1 MRTGLLLLMLM
12 AGVALAKPDK
22 FVIVDVLVNGVAY
35 KPTLVVATDDGAIL
49 ARRDDVAGWN
59 LEIRDTAVELVRAI
73 AHIRL
78 SALPGVR
85 ASLDATMLRIDAT
98 EAAFEGTRI
107 DLQKTSMPVLDAGTG
122 AYINYDLSYFAGRGQ
137 PASTAVALEG
147 VYYRDALSFVNDGV
161 VSSTALGRQFVRYES
176 SMRWDF
182 PDRVQS
188 LVAGDSISRSST
200 LARAFRFGGISYG
213 SNFATR
219 PDMVTFALPALPGES
234 RIPTTAELLING
246 QAHSRF
252 DLNPGPFEISN
263 VPAINGAGE
272 IQLVTRDPLG
282 RQQVLVVPYY
292 VTPSLL
298 RPGLTDAG
306 FEIGKV
312 REDFGLA
319 SFHYGRSF
327 ARGTLRSGMTP
338 HLTVEGFAETTGRQH
353 VAGIGMTTMFGTT
366 AVVSASIARS
376 RGEGDGSDGTSAWAS
391 LERISRDFSFG
402 LRGQYASR
410 QFTQL
415 GELAGLRYRLN
426 ANAGIP
432 LGWFGNVNVVHAA
445 QASYD
450 RGRAA
455 TTALS
460 YQRQLA
466 KTLSMLTNFSTTRT
480 AEGTQH
486 FAGLALV
493 MPLDT
498 LTSASLAS
506 TRQQGKNEH
515 LLDIRR
521 NLPSDEGWA
530 ARARVTA
537 NDAIG
542 KRVDA
547 GATWQNAAGQ
557 WSADISHARGGQN
570 LRLGSNGSLV
580 MAGGAIKAV
589 RQLGDAF
596 AIVSVPGY
604 PGIDVFHENQRVA
617 RTDAAGFAVVP
628 RLRAYESNS
637 VSLDTLKL
645 SLATELSTPRRQV
658 TPARR
663 AGVLLTFKAKATRGA
678 LVRIVKENGDIVP
691 AGALLRI
698 RDEFFPIATNGET
711 WVTGL
716 DAETDALVEWGAQR
730 CTVRIP
736 VPEANK
742 VRPRIGPLTCK
753 GAAA

>member
-1 MRTGLLLLMLM
+1 MGLLLLLLM

-22 FVIVDVLVNGVAY
+22 FVIVDVLVNGVVHQ
-35 KPTLVVATDDGAIL
+35 PTMVLLSDDGTIL
-49 ARRDDVAGWN
+49 ARRDDVSGWS
-59 LEIRDTAVELVRAI
+59 LDIRDVPVELVRAI

-85 ASLDATMLRIDAT
+85 VSLDAATLRIDAT

-107 DLQKTSMPVLDAGTG
+107 NLQKASMPVLDAGTG
-122 AYINYDLSYFAGRGQ
+122 AYVNYDLSYFAGRGQ

-147 VYYRDALSFVNDGV
+147 VYYRDAFSFVNDGV
-161 VSSTALGRQFVRYES
+161 MSSTTLGRQFIRYES

-188 LVAGDSISRSST
+188 LVAGDAISRSGT

-219 PDMVTFALPALPGES
+219 PDIITFALPALPGES
-234 RIPTTAELLING
+234 RIPTAAELLING
-246 QAHSRF
+246 QTHSRF
-252 DLNPGPFEISN
+252 ELNPGPFEISN

-272 IQLVTRDPLG
+272 LQLITRDPLG
-282 RQQVLVVPYY
+282 RQQVLAVPYY

-298 RPGLTDAG
+298 QPGLTDAG
-306 FEIGKV
+306 FEIGKL

-327 ARGTLRSGMTP
+327 ARGTMRRGMTP
-338 HLTVEGFAETTGRQH
+338 QLTVEGFAETTGSQH
-353 VAGIGMTTMFGTT
+353 VAGTGVTAAVGTF
-366 AVVSASIARS
+366 AVVSASFAHS
-376 RGEGDGSDGTSAWAS
+376 QGKGDRGAGSSAWAS
-391 LERISRDFSFG
+391 LERVSRGFSFG

-415 GELAGLRYRLN
+415 GELAGLRYRLT

-432 LGWFGNVNVVHAA
+432 LGWLGNVNVVHAA
-445 QASYD
+445 QASYG
-450 RGRAA
+450 RGRTA

-466 KTLSMLTNFSTTRT
+466 KTLTVLTNFSTTRT
-480 AEGTQH
+480 AEGTQN

-498 LTSASLAS
+498 LTSASLSS
-506 TRQQGKNEH
+506 TRQRGNNEH
-515 LLDIRR
+515 LLDVRR

-530 ARARVTA
+530 TRARVTA

-542 KRVDA
+542 QRVDA
-547 GATWQNAAGQ
+547 GATWQTAAGQ
-557 WSADISHARGGQN
+557 WSADASHASGGQN
-570 LRLGSNGSLV
+570 VRLGANGSLV
-580 MAGGAIKAV
+580 LAGGAIKAV

-617 RTDAAGFAVVP
+617 RTDATGFAVIP

-645 SLATELSTPRRQV
+645 SLATELSAPRRQV

-663 AGVLLTFKAKATRGA
+663 AGVLLTFNAKTTRGA
-678 LVRIVKENGDIVP
+678 LVRIVKENGDSVP

-698 RDEFFPIATNGET
+698 REEFFPVAANGEA

-716 DAETDALVEWGAQR
+716 DAQTDALVEWGAQR

-736 VPEANK
+736 VPEATK

>member
-1 MRTGLLLLMLM
+1 MRMGLLLLLLM
-12 AGVALAKPDK
+12 AGAALAKPDRV
-22 FVIVDVLVNGVAY
+22 VIVDVLVNDVAR
-35 KPTLVVATDDGAIL
+35 KASMVVVTGDGAIL
-49 ARRDDVAGWN
+49 VRRDDVADWN
-59 LEIRDTAVELVRAI
+59 LEIRDAPVELVRAI

-85 ASLDATMLRIDAT
+85 ASLDTTTLRVDAT

-107 DLQKTSMPVLDAGTG
+107 NLQKASVPVLDAGTG
-122 AYINYDLSYFAGRGQ
+122 AYMNYDLSYFIGRGQ

-147 VYYRDALSFVNDGV
+147 VYYHDSFSVVNDGV
-161 VSSTALGRQFVRYES
+161 VSNSTLGRRFIRYES

-182 PDRVQS
+182 PERIQS
-188 LVAGDSISRSST
+188 LVAGDAISRSGT

-234 RIPTTAELLING
+234 RIPTAAELLING
-246 QAHSRF
+246 QTHSRF
-252 DLNPGPFEISN
+252 ELNPGPFEISN

-282 RQQVLVVPYY
+282 RQQILVVPYY
-292 VTPSLL
+292 VTPTLL
-298 RPGLTDAG
+298 SPGLTDAG

-319 SFHYGRSF
+319 SFHYGRGF
-327 ARGTLRSGMTP
+327 ARGILRRGMTP
-338 HLTVEGFAETTGRQH
+338 QLTIEGLAETTGRQH
-353 VAGIGMTTMFGTT
+353 VVGTGLTTAVGTS

-376 RGEGDGSDGTSAWAS
+376 QGEGNDSAGTSVWAS
-391 LERISRDFSFG
+391 LERVSRVFSFG
-402 LRGQYASR
+402 LRGQVASR

-426 ANAGIP
+426 TNASIP
-432 LGWFGNVNVVHAA
+432 LGWFGTVSAVHAA
-445 QASYD
+445 EARYN
-450 RGRAA
+450 RGRVA

-466 KTLSMLTNFSTTRT
+466 KALTLLTNFSTTRT
-480 AEGTQH
+480 ADGTQN

-493 MPLDT
+493 MPLDA

-506 TRQQGKNEH
+506 TRQRGNSEH
-515 LLDIRR
+515 VLDVRR

-530 ARARVTA
+530 TRARVTA

-542 KRVDA
+542 QRVDA
-547 GATWQNAAGQ
+547 GTTWQNATGQ
-557 WSADISHARGGQN
+557 WSADASHARSGQSV
-570 LRLGSNGSLV
+570 RLGTNGSFVL
-580 MAGGAIKAV
+580 AGGAIKAV

-617 RTDAAGFAVVP
+617 RTDAAGFAVIP

-663 AGVLLTFKAKATRGA
+663 AGVLLTFKAKTTRGA

-698 RDEFFPIATNGET
+698 RDEFFPIATNGEA

-716 DAETDALVEWGAQR
+716 DVETDALVEWGAQR

-736 VPEANK
+736 VPDATK

-753 GAAA
+753 GATA